1 MKIYPRVIFVRWKF
15 KDISIENAGNEVA
28 WNKFIEKLGLEG
40 NDM

>member
-1 MKIYPRVIFVRWKF
+1 MRWKF
-15 KDISIENAGNEVA
+15 KDISIENAGNEVV